1 MKDLNEGYA
10 ANDELDE
17 ESSDEQSELFEHFH
31 FDVDKGQTPLRIDK
45 FLVNKIQNA
54 SRNRVQNAADAGTIL
69 VNGKPVKPS
78 YKVKPGDS
86 ISIVMA
92 YPPRDVE
99 ILPENIPLNI
109 VYEDNDVVV
118 INKEP
123 GMVVHP
129 GHGNFSGTLVNAL
142 MYHLKDVPL
151 FSSGEVR
158 PGLVHRIDKNTSGIM
173 VIAKSEIAMNR
184 LAKQF
189 FDRTTS
195 RKYVAL
201 VWGNMDEPS
210 GTITGHIGR
219 SIRDRKKMQVFPDG
233 DQGKH
238 AVTHWKVIEP
248 LGYVNLVE
256 CKLETGRTHQI
267 RAHFEYIGHPLF
279 NDDRYGGNII
289 VKGTTFTKYKQFVQ
303 NCFNIC
309 PRHALHAKSLGFEHP
324 TTGKQMFFDSEIP
337 SDMQQIIEKWRI
349 YVGAREIEE

>member
-1 MKDLNEGYA
+1 
-10 ANDELDE
+10 
-17 ESSDEQSELFEHFH
+17 
-31 FDVDKGQTPLRIDK
+31 
-45 FLVNKIQNA
+45 
-54 SRNRVQNAADAGTIL
+54 
-69 VNGKPVKPS
+69 
-78 YKVKPGDS
+78 
-86 ISIVMA
+86 
-92 YPPRDVE
+92 
-99 ILPENIPLNI
+99 
-109 VYEDNDVVV
+109 
-118 INKEP
+118 
-123 GMVVHP
+123 
-129 GHGNFSGTLVNAL
+129 
-142 MYHLKDVPL
+142 
-151 FSSGEVR
+151 
-158 PGLVHRIDKNTSGIM
+158 
-173 VIAKSEIAMNR
+173 MNR

>member
-1 MKDLNEGYA
+1 
-10 ANDELDE
+10 
-17 ESSDEQSELFEHFH
+17 
-31 FDVDKGQTPLRIDK
+31 
-45 FLVNKIQNA
+45 
-54 SRNRVQNAADAGTIL
+54 
-69 VNGKPVKPS
+69 
-78 YKVKPGDS
+78 
-86 ISIVMA
+86 
-92 YPPRDVE
+92 

-195 RKYVAL
+195 RKYVAM
-201 VWGNMDEPS
+201 VWGNMDEPN

-238 AVTHWKVIEP
+238 AITHWKVIEP